1 MNQYIIDNIA
11 TAGEVELLKNRKI
24 NYKSFYSILTDDDFV
39 KINELKYQKQL
50 KAVTNYR
57 NKPESKIHAKEY
69 WKNWINKTPENYDK
83 YLTWTRTSMA
93 KLYARRKAEC
103 A

>member
-11 TAGEVELLKNRKI
+11 TAGEVELLKNRKF

-50 KAVTNYR
+50 EAVTNYR
-57 NKPESKIHAKEY
+57 NKPESKINAK
-69 WKNWINKTPENYDK
+69 
-83 YLTWTRTSMA
+83 
-93 KLYARRKAEC
+93 
-103 A
+103 